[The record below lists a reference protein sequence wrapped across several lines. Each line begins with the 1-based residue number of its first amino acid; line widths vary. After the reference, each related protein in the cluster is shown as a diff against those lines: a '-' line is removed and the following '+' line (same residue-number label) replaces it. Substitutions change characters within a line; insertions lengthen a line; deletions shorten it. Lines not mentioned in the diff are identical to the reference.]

1 MNSEERLTL
10 IETELRRL
18 NEVINDKQMQIN
30 SLKAEFERLN
40 NVMKIINKRITKL
53 QEVKE

>member
-1 MNSEERLTL
+1 MNTEERLIL

-18 NEVINDKQMQIN
+18 NEVINDNQMQIN

-40 NVMKIINKRITKL
+40 NVMIVMHKRITKL
-53 QEVKE
+53 QKAKE